1 MDLKELRIGNYVNY
15 YLEPPISENELVKL
29 TLYDFI
35 NIDFGWRNYNP
46 IRLTEE
52 WLIKFG
58 FELVHKGNKHYQI
71 QNPKGYKD
79 SHKIHIF
86 KTIGD
91 NWHLAF
97 SDTINGDY
105 TPACHFKYVH
115 QLQNLYFALTGKELT
130 IKN

>member
-1 MDLKELRIGNYVNY
+1 MDTKELRIGNYVNY

-46 IRLTEE
+46 IPLTEE

-58 FELVHKGNKHYQI
+58 WGVSEF
-71 QNPKGYKD
+71 
-79 SHKIHIF
+79 
-86 KTIGD
+86 D
-91 NWHLAF
+91 NEMINNMSLK
-97 SDTINGDY
+97 DTIIGYNYKSKVLELEGETESLY
-105 TPACHFKYVH
+105 FNHIKHVH
-115 QLQNLYFALTGKELT
+115 QLQNLHFALTGKELT